1 VQQCGSWEIAFL
13 RGSVREAFSWPLV
26 QLLREAVAVVLSELC
41 HALPLGEILSEQS
54 VGVLA
59 GPPLPCVVGSG
70 EVESSPGHLL
80 DGGVVME
87 LGAIVGGDG
96 VDRSWL
102 GLDQA
107 LCPCIDLCRPSDG
120 ELADG
125 EVSGLPFHHG
135 QDTGGGLSG
144 AEERVDFPM
153 SHQGASLGR
162 VGSRG
167 DVPFP
172 GQPSATVVGAVA
184 FSALLSGAPQVGV
197 EVATCGLVGPDIAV
211 DGLVTDRE
219 PSLGL
224 EAPGDLFGAPEAL
237 EAPGHQAPV
246 LGFESAIAAGAGS
259 STPGVGM
266 SHLGSVGAVMGGEVA
281 AQFAAD
287 CATMPSQEAGDGG
300 GSETLPL
307 QQSECVSFFKGDLVI
322 AHSDFPL
329 LLENGG
335 TRGHPRS
342 PFPFWDAV
350 ALSI

>member
-1 VQQCGSWEIAFL
+1 
-13 RGSVREAFSWPLV
+13 
-26 QLLREAVAVVLSELC
+26 VVLSELC
-41 HALPLGEILSEQS
+41 HTLALGEILSEQS

-70 EVESSPGHLL
+70 EVESSPGHLF

-107 LCPCIDLCRPSDG
+107 LCPCSDLCRPSDG

-125 EVSGLPFHHG
+125 QVSGLAFHHG
-135 QDTGGGLSG
+135 QYTGGGLSG
-144 AEERVDFPM
+144 ADERVDFPM
-153 SHQGASLGR
+153 SHLGASLGR

-167 DVPFP
+167 DMPFS

-184 FSALLSGAPQVGV
+184 FSALLSGTPQVGV
-197 EVATCGLVGPDIAV
+197 ELSSCGFVGPDIAV

-219 PSLGL
+219 LSLGP
-224 EAPGDLFGAPEAL
+224 EAPGDLFGAPETL
-237 EAPGHQAPV
+237 QTPGHHAPV
-246 LGFESAIAAGAGS
+246 LGTESAIAAGAGS
-259 STPGVGM
+259 STPGVAM
-266 SHLGSVGAVMGGEVA
+266 SQLGSVGTVMGGAVA
-281 AQFAAD
+281 AQFAVDGA
-287 CATMPSQEAGDGG
+287 AVPSQEAGDGG

-307 QQSECVSFFKGDLVI
+307 QQSECVSFLKGDLAI

-335 TRGHPRS
+335 SRGHPRS